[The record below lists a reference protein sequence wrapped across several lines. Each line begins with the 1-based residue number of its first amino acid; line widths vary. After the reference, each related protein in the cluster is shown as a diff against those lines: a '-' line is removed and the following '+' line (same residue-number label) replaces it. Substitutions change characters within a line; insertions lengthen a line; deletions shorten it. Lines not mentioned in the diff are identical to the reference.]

1 MSRAGTG
8 CNSSSSASATTPP
21 TGRASCKPSFWTLG
35 GSWTTRTALRH
46 GQRASHERGGDG
58 RPLSNSSGHN
68 PLEDSLSTA
77 PRHGLV
83 LPHGSVVLCDRGA
96 CSGSSDQRRSVC
108 DLSRKRSDYMTWIV
122 VLAWVLGV
130 SFVQYAP
137 VIALVALVT
146 MQLGCVLMALFD
158 RGPYR

>member
-1 MSRAGTG
+1 
-8 CNSSSSASATTPP
+8 
-21 TGRASCKPSFWTLG
+21 
-35 GSWTTRTALRH
+35 
-46 GQRASHERGGDG
+46 
-58 RPLSNSSGHN
+58 
-68 PLEDSLSTA
+68 
-77 PRHGLV
+77 
-83 LPHGSVVLCDRGA
+83 
-96 CSGSSDQRRSVC
+96 
-108 DLSRKRSDYMTWIV
+108 MTWIV